1 MRFFAV
7 PLALVLSVTVSS
19 QGPAPPAQPVQPA
32 PRDPARE
39 VATSVADGFT
49 LASVGDL
56 IIARPISQNR
66 DGAFSAVASLLRDA
80 DATFGN
86 FEGSAFDIRQFK
98 GYPQA
103 EFGGVWIIGVPEVAK
118 DLRGLGFDLVSR
130 ANNHATDWGLEGM
143 RLTSEALNDA
153 GLVYAGVGEHRAA
166 ARAGRSVDTPK
177 GRIALVSMA
186 STFTPLSRST
196 PPVGEA
202 PGRPGVNALR
212 TTRYS
217 LVTRDEMQ
225 MLRKIRDEQPAG
237 SIRPAET
244 DNPDE
249 LTLFG
254 ANYRVSDRRGF
265 TFRMD
270 PIDRDEILKSI
281 RATKQMTDFVIA
293 TIHAHEPGNWS
304 EEPAD
309 FLPELAHAAI
319 DAGADQFVGHGPHQL
334 RGIEIYKGKPI
345 FYSLGDFVFQLDLL
359 EPVGMDLY
367 EQFKM
372 DPTQVTDADFN
383 AMWNSRTFTGEQWY
397 QSVVAVSRFD
407 QGRVSEIRLHPVDL
421 NYAARGADR
430 GVPRVASPAVAR
442 KILEQLQRLS
452 RPYGTTIAIEQNV
465 GVIRVPRSSTSEAE
479 NRR

>member
-1 MRFFAV
+1 MRLVA
-7 PLALVLSVTVSS
+7 PALSLVLTATLFA
-19 QGPAPPAQPVQPA
+19 QAPAPP

-39 VATSVADGFT
+39 LATSVADGFT
-49 LASVGDL
+49 LTSVGDC
-56 IIARPISQNR
+56 IIARPIAQNR
-66 DGAFSAVASLLRDA
+66 DAGFQGVASLLRDA
-80 DATFGN
+80 DVTFGN
-86 FEGSAFDIRQFK
+86 FEGSAIDIRRFT

-103 EFGGVWIIGVPEVAK
+103 EFGGVWIIGVPDVAK
-118 DLRGLGFDLVSR
+118 DLRALGFDVMSR
-130 ANNHATDWGLEGM
+130 ANNHATDWGAEGM
-143 RLTSEALNDA
+143 RLTSAALDEA
-153 GLVYAGVGEHRAA
+153 GIVHAGVGEHRAA

-177 GRIALVSMA
+177 GRVGLVSIA

-196 PPVGEA
+196 SPLGEA

-225 MLRKIRDEQPAG
+225 MLRKLRDEQPPG
-237 SIRPAET
+237 SIRPP
-244 DNPDE
+244 DKDDPDE

-254 ANYRVSDRRGF
+254 ASYRVADRRGF
-265 TFRMD
+265 TFSMD
-270 PIDRDEILKSI
+270 PVDRDEILKSI

-334 RGIEIYKGKPI
+334 RGIEVYNGKPI

-359 EPVGMDLY
+359 QPVARDLY

-372 DPTQVTDADFN
+372 DPAASSDADFN
-383 AMWNSRTFTGEQWY
+383 AMWNARTFGGDVWY
-397 QSVVAVSRFD
+397 QSVVATTKWD
-407 QGRVSEIRLHPVDL
+407 GGRVSEIRLYPIDL
-421 NYAARGADR
+421 NYGARGANR
-430 GVPRVASPAVAR
+430 GVPRLASPGVAR
-442 KILEQLQRLS
+442 TILERLQRLS
-452 RPYGTTIAIEQNV
+452 KPFGTTIAIEQNV
-465 GVIRVPRSSTSEAE
+465 GVIRVAKTTSTASQP
-479 NRR
+479 